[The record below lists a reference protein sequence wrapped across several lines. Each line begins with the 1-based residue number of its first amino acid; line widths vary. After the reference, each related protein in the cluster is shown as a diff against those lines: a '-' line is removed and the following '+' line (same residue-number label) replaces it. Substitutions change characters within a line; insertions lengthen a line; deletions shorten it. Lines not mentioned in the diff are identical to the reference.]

1 MCHYGW
7 RRGRGGKKEKRDM
20 RTPLWCRQRRGRGR
34 RCRHRIHVSAWVVMS
49 NDERRGQDVEE
60 SNRCHIS
67 IVLAACERESNRHT
81 HTHTLAYTHIHTHSH
96 THTYTH
102 THTHIHNISHTH
114 TQFLVHVQSSLHM

>member
-20 RTPLWCRQRRGRGR
+20 RTPLWCRQRRVRGR
-34 RCRHRIHVSAWVVMS
+34 RWRPRIHVSAWVVMS
-49 NDERRGQDVEE
+49 NYERRGQDVE
-60 SNRCHIS
+60 
-67 IVLAACERESNRHT
+67 ESNRHT